1 MINDLGMGIVVTMR
15 DMFSRNAAKI
25 ESSMDSLDAKVAA
38 SSERMTRNLDR
49 IQKGTMMMGAGL
61 ALMAAPAALVAST
74 AATQKALGEM
84 ASLGTKD
91 LRTLEDAAEAF
102 SNQWAG
108 ASKAEFIGACYD
120 VKSALANLSDEA
132 VGTFGAMAAIT
143 AKATKATVQEMV
155 GTFTTGY
162 GIFKPIMKKY
172 SDIDWA
178 KAFSGAM
185 AQTVAVFKTTG
196 PQMAEAIKNVGATA
210 AASNIPLTEQLA
222 ILGQLQTTMPGSE
235 AGTLYKAF
243 IMKAAEAGK
252 ELGLPFVD
260 ATGRLKGILPVLQ
273 EIQNR
278 FPDLSQAGAQVII
291 KKAFGSDEAVKF
303 LLQMSAGMDS
313 LGQNIRSIDDAMK
326 GGVAVTEEMARA
338 MNVDIGSQFG
348 LAKQQVLNLFE
359 IMGRTLLPV
368 VTPVMAGISHVV
380 LWLQRM
386 AKAAPGVTGAVLG
399 LALALGTVLVVVGA
413 VIAAVGTIGLMAPAV
428 SAGIAAIGPALAGV
442 GAAVATCFWPVTLAV
457 AAVIAAVFLLHQ
469 AWNTNFAGIQDTVM
483 GVWNKISL
491 AFQGVR
497 ALIASFKDGTGEMSA
512 ELAQKLQAAG
522 LMGFVTTVFQVYTR
536 VREFVAGF
544 VQALGHAFGRVR
556 AILEPPV
563 RALVDACMTFW
574 RALFSIVEVFGVMG
588 TAADA
593 SSFWTFGQVLGT
605 LLGVIAQAGAFILR
619 GLIYPMV
626 LVARVLAVVV
636 RAVVWLAKMIVT
648 AFVESARF
656 ILKFPF
662 PVRLLV
668 EAFRLAGQVI
678 YSVWQILTGDVSLT
692 EGLKNIGGAV
702 LRFLATPFRWAW
714 DVITA
719 IWDGIKALFV
729 GAWRLLVS
737 SASALTTAF
746 LNLPLVST
754 LVNVF
759 GAVRSFLSGDLGFFE
774 AGKAVLMAFARGIWA
789 TVTFPYQMLKK
800 ALAWLRRLLPF
811 SDAEEGPLSDLTTS
825 GAALLKTL
833 AQGMLGVIGLPG
845 KVLGLALRT
854 AVRAISWAWAA
865 LRATG
870 SGLVSVVSWP
880 FRKAADVA
888 RGAWDGIQASASGIW
903 DGMKAAGSMAASAA
917 TAPFRWIAGA
927 ASAAWNSIGQGAAKA
942 WNRAASLAQSA
953 ASAVT
958 AAQDW
963 MAAIGAAAWN
973 TLREGSASVWSG
985 IATAA
990 SDAAGTVTNAFTSI
1004 ANAAGQAWT
1013 SLTTNATAAWGRM
1026 TSLAQDAGS
1035 WLRAPFDGLASVAS
1049 RSWETVR
1056 GAASGTW
1063 DWMKSSVTGLI
1074 QSAAVGGKGMLDP
1087 AVAGIQNVLASPF
1100 ESARSALRQAWNMM
1114 PFAGREKTTAPTS
1127 AQSGKISGVVDSVL
1141 SEIVSAAEA
1150 FVLALRNAVD
1160 RVCGFTGNAF
1170 ADAAKSLLL
1179 AGAAAGTSLFAV
1191 AAPSPM
1197 AAQEIPV
1204 QQVVFTAPVLQ
1215 TGPMPQQRMARD
1227 MPGSLLLT
1235 PVLASPVPP
1244 VTADLSLRP
1253 VLSKMP
1259 TRSGA
1264 NLLLNPLMPGR
1275 ISPLDADVN
1284 LSPILA
1290 AKPTVMAGDMAL
1302 RPLLSGVIPPVTSS
1316 VELAPQIQGRPSAV
1330 TGELGLTPVVRESTI
1345 PSMAANIAA
1354 TPIVTGSLPPMTG
1367 AAALTPRVVSPV
1379 PALSSELAATPVL
1392 TGTPTVPNG
1401 KFKLSPYVAKPMQGL
1416 TSSLALSPEVRG
1428 AVPNI
1433 TGDLALTPRL
1443 TGCLPNMSTD
1453 AAVRPVMSGQIPSLT
1468 GQLAL
1473 TPQLAAT
1480 VPTTAAN
1487 VRLLPAPIPSVPD
1500 TAASFDLMPRLAG
1513 DVPALSTDLDLRP
1526 GMTAP
1531 LPTVTGK
1538 AGLRPY
1544 LSEAVPGV
1552 SVAATI
1558 VPRLQARLS
1567 AASGEANLQPV
1578 MPTSISPV
1586 GVDAILSPVLPHT
1599 PPTIAGKMM
1608 VAPQVAGSVPRVTG
1622 ALSLTPHMTPQPF
1635 AVPNVYTAMSSTDA
1649 LKSENEPEPVVSREN
1664 GLSPERARLLGTT
1677 RGVSAGTPQP
1687 SVSEDG
1693 IQAIRYLMETAL
1705 AKLDALAERPIA
1717 VSVTTCLDGRQIA
1730 QSVYKDLRER
1740 KVKNYETL

>member
-25 ESSMDSLDAKVAA
+25 ESSMESLDAKVAA

-74 AATQKALGEM
+74 SATQKALGEM

-91 LRTLEDAAEAF
+91 LRTLEDAAESF

-155 GTFTTGY
+155 GTFTTAY

-252 ELGLPFVD
+252 ELGLSFVD
-260 ATGRLKGILPVLQ
+260 STGRLKGILPILQ

-313 LGQNIRSIDDAMK
+313 LGQNIRYIDDAMK

-338 MNVDIGSQFG
+338 MNVDIGSQFA

-399 LALALGTVLVVVGA
+399 LMLALGAVLVVVGA

-442 GAAVATCFWPVTLAV
+442 GAAVATYFWPVTLAV
-457 AAVIAAVFLLHQ
+457 AAVIAAVYLLRQ

-483 GVWNKISL
+483 GVWNKMSL
-491 AFQGVR
+491 VFQGVR

-536 VREFVAGF
+536 VRMFVAGF
-544 VQALGHAFGRVR
+544 AQALGHAFGRVR

-593 SSFWTFGQVLGT
+593 SSFQTFGQVLGT
-605 LLGVIAQAGAFILR
+605 VLGVIAQAGAFILR
-619 GLIYPMV
+619 GLIYPLV
-626 LVARVLAVVV
+626 LVARVLALVV
-636 RAVVWLAKMIVT
+636 RAVVWLAKIIVT

-656 ILKFPF
+656 ILKFLL

-702 LRFLATPFRWAW
+702 LRFLVAPFRWAW
-714 DVITA
+714 DVVTA
-719 IWDGIKALFV
+719 ILDGIKALFV
-729 GAWRLLVS
+729 GAWRLL
-737 SASALTTAF
+737 ASMASTLTSVF

-759 GAVRSFLSGDLGFFE
+759 GAVRSFLSGDLGFFQ

-789 TVTFPYQMLKK
+789 TVTLPYQMLKK
-800 ALAWLRRLLPF
+800 ALGWLRRLLPF
-811 SDAEEGPLSDLTTS
+811 SDAEEGPLSDLTAS
-825 GAALLKTL
+825 GTALLKTL
-833 AQGMLGVIGLPG
+833 AQGMLGVIWLPG

-854 AVRAISWAWAA
+854 AVHAISWAWGA
-865 LRATG
+865 LRSAV

-888 RGAWDGIQASASGIW
+888 RGAWDGITAGGSGVW
-903 DGMKAAGSMAASAA
+903 DRMKAAGSMAASAA
-917 TAPFRWIAGA
+917 TAPFRWIAGV
-927 ASAAWNSIGQGAAKA
+927 ASAAWNGIEQGAANA

-958 AAQDW
+958 AAQEW
-963 MAAIGAAAWN
+963 MAATGAAVWN
-973 TLREGSASVWSG
+973 TLREDSASVWSG

-990 SDAAGTVTNAFTSI
+990 SDAAGTITNTFAEI

-1013 SLTTNATAAWGRM
+1013 GLTTTATAAWGRM
-1026 TSLAQDAGS
+1026 TSLTQDAGS
-1035 WLRAPFDGLASVAS
+1035 WLRAPFDGLASIAS

-1063 DWMKSSVTGLI
+1063 DWMRSSVSGLI
-1074 QSAAVGGKGMLDP
+1074 HSATVGGKGMLDST
-1087 AVAGIQNVLASPF
+1087 VAGIQNVLASPV
-1100 ESARSALRQAWNMM
+1100 ESAKNALRQAWNMM
-1114 PFAGREKTTAPTS
+1114 PFTGREKATATTP

-1141 SEIVSAAEA
+1141 PEIASAAEA

-1160 RVCGFTGNAF
+1160 RVSGFTGNVLVG
-1170 ADAAKSLLL
+1170 AAKSLLL
-1179 AGAAAGTSLFAV
+1179 AGTVAGMALPAV
-1191 AAPSPM
+1191 AAQPNM
-1197 AAQEIPV
+1197 AAQEIP
-1204 QQVVFTAPVLQ
+1204 AH
-1215 TGPMPQQRMARD
+1215 
-1227 MPGSLLLT
+1227 LLLT
-1235 PVLASPVPP
+1235 PVRTSPVPS
-1244 VTADLSLRP
+1244 VAADMFLRP
-1253 VLSKMP
+1253 VMP
-1259 TRSGA
+1259 QMPAATGTD
-1264 NLLLNPLMPGR
+1264 LLL
-1275 ISPLDADVN
+1275 SPSMSGSIPSLDTYVN
-1284 LSPILA
+1284 LSPVIA
-1290 AKPTVMAGDMAL
+1290 GKPSMVPGDVAL
-1302 RPLLSGVIPPVTSS
+1302 RPHVSSPIPPVASFL
-1316 VELAPQIQGRPSAV
+1316 ELAPVMKGQPPLTS
-1330 TGELGLTPVVRESTI
+1330 GELGLTPVVRDSI
-1345 PSMAANIAA
+1345 PTLAANVAVS
-1354 TPIVTGSLPPMTG
+1354 PFVEGSLPVIAGSAT
-1367 AAALTPRVVSPV
+1367 LTPGMVSPL
-1379 PALSSELAATPVL
+1379 PFLSTELAATPVL
-1392 TGTPTVPNG
+1392 SGTPQVPG
-1401 KFKLSPYVAKPMQGL
+1401 QEIGLSPYIVNPVQGL
-1416 TSSLALSPEVRG
+1416 TSRLALFPEVHG
-1428 AVPNI
+1428 SVPNV
-1433 TGDLALTPRL
+1433 TSDL
-1443 TGCLPNMSTD
+1443 G
-1453 AAVRPVMSGQIPSLT
+1453 
-1468 GQLAL
+1468 
-1473 TPQLAAT
+1473 
-1480 VPTTAAN
+1480 
-1487 VRLLPAPIPSVPD
+1487 
-1500 TAASFDLMPRLAG
+1500 LMPRLTVPHPKLAMDAAVNPVMTG
-1513 DVPALSTDLDLRP
+1513 GVPAATGRVNLVPHLAGTIPAKTASLDLVPRVAADIPSLNSDLALRP
-1526 GMTAP
+1526 GLRAP
-1531 LPTVTGK
+1531 VPAITGDM
-1538 AGLRPY
+1538 GLRPR
-1544 LSEAVPGV
+1544 LAGPVPEL
-1552 SVAATI
+1552 SVAGA
-1558 VPRLQARLS
+1558 VSPALP
-1567 AASGEANLQPV
+1567 SGLPTLRGDAIFRPV
-1578 MPTSISPV
+1578 MPTSIAPV
-1586 GVDAILSPVLPHT
+1586 RVDAMLSPVPPRT
-1599 PPTIAGKMM
+1599 APTIAGRMEL
-1608 VAPQVAGSVPRVTG
+1608 APQIAGPVPRVTG
-1622 ALSLTPHMTPQPF
+1622 GLPLTPHIAPQMLP
-1635 AVPNVYTAMSSTDA
+1635 APDVYATIPATRTLVQETEPVPVVVR
-1649 LKSENEPEPVVSREN
+1649 ENELP
-1664 GLSPERARLLGTT
+1664 PERARLLGST
-1677 RGVSAGTPQP
+1677 RGTSAGTSTAPQ
-1687 SVSEDG
+1687 SEDG
-1693 IQAIRYLMETAL
+1693 IQAIRYLMETAISR
-1705 AKLDALAERPIA
+1705 LDGLAERPIA
-1717 VSVTTCLDGRQIA
+1717 VSVSTYLDGRQVA

>member
-399 LALALGTVLVVVGA
+399 LALALGAVLVVVGA

-442 GAAVATCFWPVTLAV
+442 GAAVATYFWPVTLAV
-457 AAVIAAVFLLHQ
+457 AAVIAAVFLLRQ
-469 AWNTNFAGIQDTVM
+469 AWNTNFAGIQDSVM

-497 ALIASFKDGTGEMSA
+497 ALMASFKDGTGEMSA

-544 VQALGHAFGRVR
+544 AQAMGHAFGRVR

-563 RALVDACMTFW
+563 RALVNACMTFW
-574 RALFSIVEVFGVMG
+574 RALFSIVEVFGVVG

-593 SSFWTFGQVLGT
+593 SSFRTFGQVLGT

-619 GLIYPMV
+619 GLIYPMI

-636 RAVVWLAKMIVT
+636 RAVVWLAKMIVMG
-648 AFVESARF
+648 FVESARF
-656 ILKFPF
+656 ILKFLL

-692 EGLKNIGGAV
+692 EGLKNIGGAA

-714 DVITA
+714 DVIKA
-719 IWDGIKALFV
+719 ICDGIKVLFV
-729 GAWRLLVS
+729 GAWRLLAS
-737 SASALTTAF
+737 MASALTTAF

-774 AGKAVLMAFARGIWA
+774 VGKAVLMAFARGIWA

-800 ALAWLRRLLPF
+800 ALGWLRRLLPF
-811 SDAEEGPLSDLTTS
+811 SDAAEGPLSDLTVS
-825 GAALLKTL
+825 GAAILKTL

-854 AVRAISWAWAA
+854 AVRAISWAWGA
-865 LRATG
+865 LKSAG
-870 SGLVSVVSWP
+870 SGLVSVISWP
-880 FRKAADVA
+880 FRKVADVA
-888 RGAWDGIQASASGIW
+888 RGAWDGIQAGASGIW
-903 DGMKAAGSMAASAA
+903 DGMKAAGSMAASTA

-927 ASAAWNSIGQGAAKA
+927 ASAAWNGIEQGAANA
-942 WNRAASLAQSA
+942 WSRAASLAQSA
-953 ASAVT
+953 ASAVN

-973 TLREGSASVWSG
+973 TLREGTASVWSG

-990 SDAAGTVTNAFTSI
+990 NEAAGAITNTFAEI

-1013 SLTTNATAAWGRM
+1013 GLTTTATTAWGRM
-1026 TSLAQDAGS
+1026 TSLAQGAGS

-1063 DWMKSSVTGLI
+1063 DWMRSSVTGLI
-1074 QSAAVGGKGMLDP
+1074 QSAAVGGKGMLDS
-1087 AVAGIQNVLASPF
+1087 AVAGIQNILASPV
-1100 ESARSALRQAWNMM
+1100 ESARSALRQAWNMV
-1114 PFAGREKTTAPTS
+1114 PFGGREKATAPTP

-1141 SEIVSAAEA
+1141 PEIASAAEA
-1150 FVLALRNAVD
+1150 FALALRNAVD
-1160 RVCGFTGNAF
+1160 RVSGFTGNAF
-1170 ADAAKSLLL
+1170 AGAAKSLLI
-1179 AGAAAGTSLFAV
+1179 AGAAAGTSLSTV

-1204 QQVVFTAPVLQ
+1204 QQVVSTAPVLR
-1215 TGPMPQQRMARD
+1215 TGPKPQQRMARD
-1227 MPGSLLLT
+1227 IPASLLLT
-1235 PVLASPVPP
+1235 PALASPVPP
-1244 VTADLSLRP
+1244 VTADMSLRP
-1253 VLSKMP
+1253 VLSEAP
-1259 TRSGA
+1259 TVNTA
-1264 NLLLNPLMPGR
+1264 DMLLHPLMPRRVPTFG
-1275 ISPLDADVN
+1275 SDVN
-1284 LSPILA
+1284 LAPVISG
-1290 AKPTVMAGDMAL
+1290 KPPMMAGDVAL
-1302 RPLLSGVIPPVTSS
+1302 RPTVSGPVPVVASS
-1316 VELAPQIQGRPSAV
+1316 IELAPVMNGRLPV
-1330 TGELGLTPVVRESTI
+1330 TTGELGLTPVIQDSVPPMPVNGT
-1345 PSMAANIAA
+1345 
-1354 TPIVTGSLPPMTG
+1354 LPPVDG
-1367 AAALTPRVVSPV
+1367 VAALTPHMVGRVPVQASALPLSPV
-1379 PALSSELAATPVL
+1379 LKSVPKVQRATVDLAPRLAGQIQAPASALV
-1392 TGTPTVPNG
+1392 
-1401 KFKLSPYVAKPMQGL
+1401 
-1416 TSSLALSPEVRG
+1416 LSPEIHG
-1428 AVPNI
+1428 AVPNVN
-1433 TGDLALTPRL
+1433 GALGLTPRL
-1443 TGCLPNMSTD
+1443 TGRLPNMSTD
-1453 AAVRPVMSGQIPSLT
+1453 AAVRPVFTGDIPNLT
-1468 GQLAL
+1468 GKAAL

-1480 VPTTAAN
+1480 VPATVAN
-1487 VRLLPAPIPSVPD
+1487 VRLLPTPITSSPD
-1500 TAASFDLMPRLAG
+1500 TTASLALSPRLASS
-1513 DVPALSTDLDLRP
+1513 VPPLSTDLALWPR
-1526 GMTAP
+1526 MTAP
-1531 LPTVTGK
+1531 LPTITGK

-1544 LSEAVPGV
+1544 LSETVPAVP
-1552 SVAATI
+1552 VAATL
-1558 VPRLQARLS
+1558 VPKLQARLS
-1567 AASGEANLQPV
+1567 AASGEANLQPI

-1586 GVDAILSPVLPHT
+1586 DVDAILSPVLPRT
-1599 PPTIAGKMM
+1599 SPTIAGKMM
-1608 VAPQVAGSVPRVTG
+1608 LAPQVSGFEPRVTG
-1622 ALSLTPHMTPQPF
+1622 ALSLTPHVRSQPL

-1649 LKSENEPEPVVSREN
+1649 LPPESEPVPVVSQHD
-1664 GLSPERARLLGTT
+1664 GLPQERARLLGAT
-1677 RGVSAGTPQP
+1677 RGVSVGTPQP

>member
-399 LALALGTVLVVVGA
+399 LALALGAVLVVVGA
-413 VIAAVGTIGLMAPAV
+413 VIAAVGTIGLMAPAI

-442 GAAVATCFWPVTLAV
+442 GAAVATYFWPVTLAV
-457 AAVIAAVFLLHQ
+457 AAVIAAVYLLRQ

-497 ALIASFKDGTGEMSA
+497 ALMASFKDGTGEMSA

-544 VQALGHAFGRVR
+544 AQAMGHAFGRVR

-563 RALVDACMTFW
+563 RALVNACMTFW

-593 SSFWTFGQVLGT
+593 SSFRTFGQVLGT

-619 GLIYPMV
+619 GLIYPMI

-636 RAVVWLAKMIVT
+636 RAVVWLAKMIVMG
-648 AFVESARF
+648 FVESARF
-656 ILKFPF
+656 ILKFLL

-702 LRFLATPFRWAW
+702 LRFLATPFRWAR

-719 IWDGIKALFV
+719 IWDGIKVLFV
-729 GAWRLLVS
+729 GAWRLLAS
-737 SASALTTAF
+737 MASALTSAF

-774 AGKAVLMAFARGIWA
+774 AGKAVLMAFAQGIWA

-800 ALAWLRRLLPF
+800 ALGWLRRLLPF
-811 SDAEEGPLSDLTTS
+811 SDAEEGPLSDLAAS

-845 KVLGLALRT
+845 KVLGLALKT
-854 AVRAISWAWAA
+854 AVRAISWAWGA
-865 LRATG
+865 LRAAG

-888 RGAWDGIQASASGIW
+888 RGAWDGIKAGSNGIW

-917 TAPFRWIAGA
+917 TAPFRWIEGV
-927 ASAAWNSIGQGAAKA
+927 ASAAWNSIEQGAANA

-963 MAAIGAAAWN
+963 MAATGAAAWN
-973 TLREGSASVWSG
+973 TLREGTASVWSG

-990 SDAAGTVTNAFTSI
+990 SDAVGTITNTFAEI

-1013 SLTTNATAAWGRM
+1013 GLRTTATTAWVRM
-1026 TSLAQDAGS
+1026 TSLAQDAGA

-1063 DWMKSSVTGLI
+1063 DWMRSSVTGLI
-1074 QSAAVGGKGMLDP
+1074 QSAAVGGKGMLDS
-1087 AVAGIQNVLASPF
+1087 AVAGIQNVLASPV
-1100 ESARSALRQAWNMM
+1100 ESARNALRQAWNRM

-1127 AQSGKISGVVDSVL
+1127 AQSGKISRVVDSVL
-1141 SEIVSAAEA
+1141 PEIASAAEA
-1150 FVLALRNAVD
+1150 FVLALRNAVNG
-1160 RVCGFTGNAF
+1160 VSGFTGNAF
-1170 ADAAKSLLL
+1170 AGAAKSLLL
-1179 AGAAAGTSLFAV
+1179 AGAAAGTSLSAV
-1191 AAPSPM
+1191 AVPSPM

-1204 QQVVFTAPVLQ
+1204 HQVVSTAPVLQ
-1215 TGPMPQQRMARD
+1215 AGPMPRQRMARD
-1227 MPGSLLLT
+1227 MPASLLLT

-1244 VTADLSLRP
+1244 VNADMSLRP

-1259 TRSGA
+1259 TTSSA
-1264 NLLLNPLMPGR
+1264 NLLLNPLTPGR
-1275 ISPLDADVN
+1275 ISPLDADLN
-1284 LSPILA
+1284 LSPKIVTQ
-1290 AKPTVMAGDMAL
+1290 PPVMAGDMAL

-1316 VELAPQIQGRPSAV
+1316 VELAPQIKGRPSAV
-1330 TGELGLTPVVRESTI
+1330 TGELGLTPVVRDSI
-1345 PSMAANIAA
+1345 PAMAANIAA
-1354 TPIVTGSLPPMTG
+1354 APIVTGSLPPMTG
-1367 AAALTPRVVSPV
+1367 AAALTPRVVLPV
-1379 PALSSELAATPVL
+1379 PALSSELATTPVL
-1392 TGTPTVPNG
+1392 TGMPTVPNG
-1401 KFKLSPYVAKPMQGL
+1401 KFGLSPYIVNPMQGL

-1428 AVPNI
+1428 AVPNVS
-1433 TGDLALTPRL
+1433 GDLRLTPRL
-1443 TGCLPNMSTD
+1443 TDRLPNMSMD
-1453 AAVRPVMSGQIPSLT
+1453 AAVRPLMTGQIPSLT

-1480 VPTTAAN
+1480 VPTTVAN
-1487 VRLLPAPIPSVPD
+1487 VHLLPAPILSVPD
-1500 TAASFDLMPRLAG
+1500 TTASLDLAPRLAG
-1513 DVPALSTDLDLRP
+1513 EVPALSTDLALLP
-1526 GMTAP
+1526 GMATP

-1544 LSEAVPGV
+1544 LSESVPGV
-1552 SVAATI
+1552 SVAGTL
-1558 VPRLQARLS
+1558 VPKLQGRLS
-1567 AASGEANLQPV
+1567 AASAEANLPV
-1578 MPTSISPV
+1578 MPRSISPV
-1586 GVDAILSPVLPHT
+1586 GVDAILSPVLPRT

-1608 VAPQVAGSVPRVTG
+1608 LAPQVAGSVPRVTG
-1622 ALSLTPHMTPQPF
+1622 TLSLTPHVTSQPF
-1635 AVPNVYTAMSSTDA
+1635 SVPNVYTAMSSTDA
-1649 LKSENEPEPVVSREN
+1649 RPSENDPVPVVSREN
-1664 GLSPERARLLGTT
+1664 GLSPERARLLGAT
-1677 RGVSAGTPQP
+1677 RGVSVGTPQP

-1717 VSVTTCLDGRQIA
+1717 VSVTTYLDGRQIA

>member
-132 VGTFGAMAAIT
+132 VGTFGAMAGIT

-399 LALALGTVLVVVGA
+399 LALALGAVLVVVGA
-413 VIAAVGTIGLMAPAV
+413 VIAGVGTIGLMAPAV

-442 GAAVATCFWPVTLAV
+442 GAAVATYFWPVTLAV
-457 AAVIAAVFLLHQ
+457 ATVIAAVYLLRQ

-491 AFQGVR
+491 AFQGMR
-497 ALIASFKDGTGEMSA
+497 AIMASFKDGTGEMSA

-544 VQALGHAFGRVR
+544 AQALGQAFGRVR

-593 SSFWTFGQVLGT
+593 SSFRTFGQVLGM

-619 GLIYPMV
+619 GLIYPMI

-648 AFVESARF
+648 AFVEFARF
-656 ILKFPF
+656 ILKFLL

-719 IWDGIKALFV
+719 IWDGIKVLFV
-729 GAWRLLVS
+729 GAWRLLES
-737 SASALTTAF
+737 MASALTTAF
-746 LNLPLVST
+746 LNLPLLSM

-800 ALAWLRRLLPF
+800 ALGWLRRLLPF
-811 SDAEEGPLSDLTTS
+811 SDAGEGPLSDLTAS

-833 AQGMLGVIGLPG
+833 AQGMLGEIGLPG
-845 KVLGLALRT
+845 KVLGLALKT
-854 AVRAISWAWAA
+854 AVRAISWAWGA
-865 LRATG
+865 LRSAG

-888 RGAWDGIQASASGIW
+888 RGAWDGIQAGASGIW

-927 ASAAWNSIGQGAAKA
+927 ASAAWNDIEQGAANA
-942 WNRAASLAQSA
+942 WNKAATLAQSA

-958 AAQDW
+958 AAQEW

-973 TLREGSASVWSG
+973 TLREGTASVWSG

-990 SDAAGTVTNAFTSI
+990 NEAVGTVTNTFAGIT
-1004 ANAAGQAWT
+1004 NAAGRAWT

-1063 DWMKSSVTGLI
+1063 DWMRSSVTGLI
-1074 QSAAVGGKGMLDP
+1074 QSAAVGGKGMLDS
-1087 AVAGIQNVLASPF
+1087 AVAGIQNVLASPV

-1114 PFAGREKTTAPTS
+1114 PFAGREKATAPTP
-1127 AQSGKISGVVDSVL
+1127 AQSSKISGVVDSVL
-1141 SEIVSAAEA
+1141 PEIVSAAEA

-1160 RVCGFTGNAF
+1160 RVSGFTGNAF
-1170 ADAAKSLLL
+1170 AGAAKSLLL
-1179 AGAAAGTSLFAV
+1179 AGAAAGTSLSAV

-1204 QQVVFTAPVLQ
+1204 QQVVSTAPVLQ
-1215 TGPMPQQRMARD
+1215 TGPMPQQWMARD
-1227 MPGSLLLT
+1227 IPASLLLT
-1235 PVLASPVPP
+1235 PALASPVPP
-1244 VTADLSLRP
+1244 VTADMSLLP
-1253 VLSKMP
+1253 ALSKMP
-1259 TRSGA
+1259 KTSGA

-1275 ISPLDADVN
+1275 LSPLDADLS
-1284 LSPILA
+1284 LSPEIVA
-1290 AKPTVMAGDMAL
+1290 QPPVMAGDMAL
-1302 RPLLSGVIPPVTSS
+1302 RPHLSGVIPPVTSS
-1316 VELAPQIQGRPSAV
+1316 VELAPQIKGRPSAV
-1330 TGELGLTPVVRESTI
+1330 TGELGLTPVVRESI
-1345 PSMAANIAA
+1345 PAMAANIAA
-1354 TPIVTGSLPPMTG
+1354 APIVTGSLPPMTG
-1367 AAALTPRVVSPV
+1367 AAALTPRVVLPV
-1379 PALSSELAATPVL
+1379 PALSSELATTPVL
-1392 TGTPTVPNG
+1392 TGMPTVPNG
-1401 KFKLSPYVAKPMQGL
+1401 KFGLSPYVVKPMQGL
-1416 TSSLALSPEVRG
+1416 MSSLALSPEVRG
-1428 AVPNI
+1428 TVPNV
-1433 TGDLALTPRL
+1433 TGDLRLTPRL
-1443 TGCLPNMSTD
+1443 KDRLPNMSTD
-1453 AAVRPVMSGQIPSLT
+1453 AAVRPLITSQLPSLT

-1480 VPTTAAN
+1480 VPATAAN

-1500 TAASFDLMPRLAG
+1500 TTASLGLMPRLAG
-1513 DVPALSTDLDLRP
+1513 EVPALSTDLALLP
-1526 GMTAP
+1526 GMATP

-1538 AGLRPY
+1538 ARLRPY
-1544 LSEAVPGV
+1544 LSESVPGV
-1552 SVAATI
+1552 SVAGTL
-1558 VPRLQARLS
+1558 VPKLQGRLS
-1567 AASGEANLQPV
+1567 AASAEANLPV
-1578 MPTSISPV
+1578 MPRSISPV

-1599 PPTIAGKMM
+1599 SPTIAGKMM
-1608 VAPQVAGSVPRVTG
+1608 LAPQVAGSVPRVTG
-1622 ALSLTPHMTPQPF
+1622 ALSLTPHVTSQPF
-1635 AVPNVYTAMSSTDA
+1635 SVPNVYTAMSSTDA
-1649 LKSENEPEPVVSREN
+1649 RPSENEPVPVVSQQD
-1664 GLSPERARLLGTT
+1664 GLSLERARLLGTT
-1677 RGVSAGTPQP
+1677 RGVSVGTPQP